1 MNVRNFSY
9 LSKVVILFLGAI
21 LVSVFAGCGEEEIP
35 SKPVSTVPLPLWG
48 VAEPFDRDN
57 QNYLFKHPKS
67 YKVSK
72 FEIKYWLPTLGAAD
86 KGPDPNFW
94 KCRYLTDKEI
104 IEREIDVERKTR
116 KRVYEEDAREVTW
129 EVILEN
135 VLQLE
140 VPERYESWYEQAYGS
155 NLFDEIVM
163 RYGAIIIPN
172 RYLGP
177 LPWGM
182 E

>member
-1 MNVRNFSY
+1 MLVRNFSY
-9 LSKVVILFLGAI
+9 LPKVVILLMGAM
-21 LVSVFAGCGEEEIP
+21 LVSVFAGCGEEEAP
-35 SKPVSTVPLPLWG
+35 SKPALTESIPLWG

-57 QNYLFKHPKS
+57 QNYLFKHPKG
-67 YKVSK
+67 YRVSK

-86 KGPDPNFW
+86 KGSDPNLW
-94 KCRYLTDKEI
+94 KFRYLTDKEI
-104 IEREIDVERKTR
+104 IDRELDVERKTR
-116 KRVYEEDAREVTW
+116 KRVEDGKEVTW
-129 EVILEN
+129 EVILED

-140 VPERYESWYEQAYGS
+140 VPERYESWYKQAYGT
-155 NLFDEIVM
+155 NLFDEITM
-163 RYGAIIIPN
+163 RYGAVIIPN